1 MTTVAHR
8 DEFHV
13 PRGTVIFRQGDAGEE
28 MFVISQGRIRLTL
41 EGEGHEQEI
50 AVLGPGDFFGELSLL
65 SGAARAATAEA
76 IEDSTL
82 LPIGRDVFGMMVQ
95 DDLDI
100 VFRMFKIQGERL
112 KLTNEPIQELSQR
125 LGQIRILAHC
135 LKRLMAANR
144 QLPFTV
150 DVDGLAWE
158 LHASPQF
165 VSATLANL
173 AQSKVGVMENRRW
186 TIRGPEQVD
195 KLIDALC
202 KYAEGRSELQVPS
215 PSGN

>member
-1 MTTVAHR
+1 MCRDMTIVAHR

-13 PRGTVIFRQGDAGEE
+13 PRGTVIFRQGDPGEE

-41 EGEGHEQEI
+41 GGEGHEKEI

-65 SGAARAATAEA
+65 SGAARTATAEA
-76 IEDSTL
+76 IEDSLL
-82 LPIGRDVFGMMVQ
+82 LPIGRDVFAMMVQ

-100 VFRMFKIQGERL
+100 VFRMFKIQGQRVER
-112 KLTNEPIQELSQR
+112 TNEPIQVLSQQ

-135 LKRLMAANR
+135 LKRFMAANK

-158 LHASPQF
+158 LH
-165 VSATLANL
+165 VSAQAVLATLSEL
-173 AQSKVGVMENRRW
+173 AQNSVGVMENRRW
-186 TIRGPEQVD
+186 TIQGPEQVD
-195 KLIDALC
+195 RLVDALC
-202 KYAEGRSELQVPS
+202 RYAAGRSEL
-215 PSGN
+215 

>member
-8 DEFHV
+8 DEFRV

-41 EGEGHEQEI
+41 GGQLHEKEI

-65 SGAARAATAEA
+65 SGAARTATAEA

-82 LPIGRDVFGMMVQ
+82 LPIGRDVFAMMVQ

-100 VFRMFKIQGERL
+100 VFRMFKIQGQRVER
-112 KLTNEPIQELSQR
+112 TNEPIQVLSQR

-150 DVDGLAWE
+150 DVDGFAWE
-158 LHASPQF
+158 LHISAEA
-165 VSATLANL
+165 VWATLADL
-173 AQSKVGVMENRRW
+173 AQNRVGVMENRRW
-186 TIRGPEQVD
+186 TIQGPEQVD
-195 KLIDALC
+195 KLLDTLC
-202 KYAEGRSELQVPS
+202 RYAEGRAE
-215 PSGN
+215 